1 MKRKDSDRTTDA
13 RSEGASVIAFSA
25 PEWMD
30 CIRSSS
36 DRTSGNFVSDSSVL
50 KTYLRTVRPT
60 IRMLAWLLALMT
72 VLSWTIGYLAGVA
85 VMWFNS

>member
-1 MKRKDSDRTTDA
+1 VPEPSVDRCCQ
-13 RSEGASVIAFSA
+13 S
-25 PEWMD
+25 
-30 CIRSSS
+30 RSS
-36 DRTSGNFVSDSSVL
+36 DHGVL
-50 KTYLRTVRPT
+50 KTYLRTIRPT